1 MSWIQAAISLYKK
14 LSPVD
19 SKVMRV
25 KKLSNDF
32 RWTSLKLHPSKRFAG
47 FSAGFLLNLS
57 IIFFFNS
64 GYASLENKL
73 GAVSSSDRYHM
84 SFQCCCCQEG
94 FFKVLVFLEFPEK
107 AKDVET
113 INNVRHPPN
122 MVEYFLK

>member
-47 FSAGFLLNLS
+47 FFAGFLLNLS

-73 GAVSSSDRYHM
+73 GAVSSSDRYHICHFSAVAVKRVFSKFLYSS
-84 SFQCCCCQEG
+84 SFLR
-94 FFKVLVFLEFPEK
+94 K
-107 AKDVET
+107 
-113 INNVRHPPN
+113 
-122 MVEYFLK
+122 LKMLKQ